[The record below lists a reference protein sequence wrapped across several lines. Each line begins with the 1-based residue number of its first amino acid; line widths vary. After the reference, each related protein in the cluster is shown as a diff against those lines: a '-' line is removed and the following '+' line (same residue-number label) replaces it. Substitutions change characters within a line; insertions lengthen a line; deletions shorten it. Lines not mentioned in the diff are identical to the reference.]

1 MTVSVLMIVEGTS
14 PEISRCVNVEEAM
27 TLGELSQIID
37 ASLGFTGAATHLY
50 VSQEGAQR
58 SVYTAAPGPGEHQE
72 NELTVAEMRPMTYVY
87 DPAANWNIHVEVL
100 GPSNIE
106 GPTPMLI
113 DAAGPDVVEACS
125 GPELM
130 TTFRHQARLLAAGIE
145 PDLETITLMFS
156 YLPVMPPER
165 MLDRMTQADPVS
177 VATRIGNVA
186 EEMFFDEV
194 AAADEGADG
203 PGLAQH
209 FDDFLQSR
217 PDLLQIIDM
226 DPHPERN
233 PTMINA
239 VTEFFGEMLGGP
251 DGVEVPDSFD
261 DLPQVTLTGV
271 VAQLVELFAD
281 GVTLKRGLL
290 PLETAR
296 GIVAITELRDPDEV
310 SDVLVES
317 GLLKKRKGVITLTKA
332 GEQFLADDSTHR
344 FYVEHS
350 LRLFEAL
357 VGWELWEA
365 TIEWFIGDGGATP
378 PESMDFLI
386 PWLYAFN
393 VVEETS
399 PGHSHLSDQGRAM
412 MRVHRNNYQQT
423 KRFRD
428 G

>member
-281 GVTLKRGLL
+281 GVTLERGLL

-332 GEQFLADDSTHR
+332 GEQFLADDSPHR
-344 FYVEHS
+344 FYTEHS

-378 PESMDFLI
+378 HESMDFLV

-412 MRVHRNNYQQT
+412 MRVHRNNYQQA

>member
-1 MTVSVLMIVEGTS
+1 MTVSVLMIVEGAS
-14 PEISRCVNVEEAM
+14 PEISRCVNVEETM
-27 TLGELSQIID
+27 TLGELAQIID

-50 VSQEGAQR
+50 VGREGAQR
-58 SVYTAAPGPGEHQE
+58 CVYAEVPGAGEHHEDQ
-72 NELTVAEMRPMTYVY
+72 LTVAEMPPLTYVY
-87 DPAANWNIHVEVL
+87 DPAANWNVHVEVL
-100 GPSNIE
+100 GPSSIE
-106 GPTPMLI
+106 GPTPMLV

-130 TTFRHQARLLAAGIE
+130 TTFRNQARLLAAGIE
-145 PDLETITLMFS
+145 PDLDTITLMFS

-165 MLDRMTQADPVS
+165 MLDRMTQADPVAVS
-177 VATRIGNVA
+177 TRIGNVA

-194 AAADEGADG
+194 AAADAQDDG

-239 VTEFFGEMLGGP
+239 VTEFFGEMLSGP
-251 DGVEVPDSFD
+251 DGVEVPGSFD
-261 DLPQVTLTGV
+261 DLPPLTLTGV
-271 VAQLVELFAD
+271 VEQLVELFAD

-296 GIVAITELRDPDEV
+296 RIVEITELRDPDEV

-317 GLLKKRKGVITLTKA
+317 GLLKKRKGVITPTKA

-378 PESMDFLI
+378 PESMDFLV

-399 PGHSHLSDQGRAM
+399 PGHASLSDEGRTM
-412 MRVHRNNYQQT
+412 MLEHREIYQDA
-423 KRFRD
+423 KRFRN